1 MSFRPWYRY
10 FVNNRDHFTDI
21 DRDGPDILTNEEK
34 ILITSSIQ
42 QFQRGENSE
51 GKHLYHASYEM
62 KDVQYVEAMKLFI
75 REEQTH
81 AKVLGLF
88 MDRHHISKINN
99 HWVDAVFRWLRK
111 GFGLQQTLSVLL
123 IAEIIAKV
131 YYKALQRATGSPI
144 LQAICMQILKD
155 EDIHISFQCYAL
167 NMLNKRRNKMV
178 QIINRLFIYFIMAG
192 TIAVVWYGHRK
203 VLKAGG
209 IGFKGFGRSCMSIL
223 RECDVLINLYY
234 LPEPV
239 LLKQ

>member
-10 FVNNRDHFTDI
+10 FVNNRDHFTGI
-21 DRDGPDILTNEEK
+21 DEDDPDTLSEEEK

-42 QFQRGENSE
+42 QFQKGENSE

-81 AKVLGLF
+81 AKVLGWF
-88 MDRHHISKINN
+88 MDKHHISRINS
-99 HWVDAVFRWLRK
+99 HWVDAVFRRLRK

-131 YYKALQRATGSPI
+131 YYKALQRATGSSV

-155 EDIHISFQCYAL
+155 EEMHISFQCYTL
-167 NMLNKRRNKMV
+167 NILNKRRNTMV
-178 QIINRLFIYFIMAG
+178 QIIYRLFTFFIMTG

-209 IGFKGFGRSCMSIL
+209 IGFKAFCRSCMKIL
-223 RECDVLINLYY
+223 RECDVLINSYY

-239 LLKQ
+239 LLNQ

>member
-10 FVNNRDHFTDI
+10 FVNNRNHFTGI
-21 DRDGPDILTNEEK
+21 DEDDPDTLSDEEK

-62 KDVQYVEAMKLFI
+62 RDVQYVEAMKLFI

-81 AKVLGLF
+81 AKVLGRF
-88 MDRHHISKINN
+88 MDKHHISRINN

-131 YYKALQRATGSPI
+131 YYKALQRATGSSV
-144 LQAICMQILKD
+144 LQAISMQILKD
-155 EDIHISFQCYAL
+155 EDMHISFQCYAL
-167 NMLNKRRNKMV
+167 NILNKRRNTLV
-178 QIINRLFIYFIMAG
+178 QIIYRLFTFFIMTG
-192 TIAVVWYGHRK
+192 TIAVVWYSHRK

-209 IGFKGFGRSCMSIL
+209 IGFKAFCRSCMKIL
-223 RECDVLINLYY
+223 RECDGLINSYY

-239 LLKQ
+239 LLNQ